1 MTDKIMKIDTLS
13 NDELYQK
20 RNNKDRTSRYYCSC
34 KYKKSMRKNKAV
46 RELDIGRELDKIQGY
61 RI

>member
-20 RNNKDRTSRYYCSC
+20 RDNKDRTSRYYCSC
-34 KYKKSMRKNKAV
+34 EYKKSMRRK
-46 RELDIGRELDKIQGY
+46 
-61 RI
+61 